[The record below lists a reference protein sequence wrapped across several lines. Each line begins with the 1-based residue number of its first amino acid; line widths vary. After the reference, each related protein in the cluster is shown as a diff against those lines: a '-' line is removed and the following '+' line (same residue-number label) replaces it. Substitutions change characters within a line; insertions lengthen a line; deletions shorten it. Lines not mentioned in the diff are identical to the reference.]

1 MPGVTSLKRCQS
13 RDQVSILGWIDA
25 LRVDA
30 LDGKLRAGESQEILQ
45 GRPSRDRCVLRHGM
59 DGHEHHRNGITQAP
73 L

>member
-1 MPGVTSLKRCQS
+1 MFIVE
-13 RDQVSILGWIDA
+13 QVDA

-45 GRPSRDRCVLRHGM
+45 SRPSRDRCVLRHGM
-59 DGHEHHRNGITQAP
+59 DGHEHYRYGVVQIP